1 MGKFNLWVILTL
13 SLTSDKIHFMRDIK
27 DLINENKLTLST
39 LITFTRAEHA
49 IHKRELET
57 IKKSGL
63 TTAQFGVLEA
73 LYNKGDL
80 RICEIIEKILTTSGN
95 ITVVIKNLEK
105 DGFVKKNLD
114 PQDKRSTI
122 ISITD
127 KGKNII
133 EEILP
138 DHINN
143 ISKIFDV
150 LTDEEKITLKG
161 ILKKFKNI

>member
-1 MGKFNLWVILTL
+1 ME
-13 SLTSDKIHFMRDIK
+13 DIK
-27 DLINENKLTLST
+27 HIINENKLALST

-49 IHKRELET
+49 IHKKELET

-80 RICEIIEKILTTSGN
+80 RIYEIIEKILTTSGN

-105 DGFVKKNLD
+105 DGLVKKNLD
-114 PQDKRSTI
+114 PKDKRSTI

-127 KGKNII
+127 EGKKII
-133 EEILP
+133 EDILP
-138 DHINN
+138 NHIEN
-143 ISKIFDV
+143 ISNIFSV
-150 LTDEEKITLKG
+150 LTDEEKVTLIN
-161 ILKKFKNI
+161 ILKKFKNL

>member
-1 MGKFNLWVILTL
+1 MKN
-13 SLTSDKIHFMRDIK
+13 IK
-27 DLINENKLTLST
+27 DFINENKLTLTT
-39 LITFTRAEHA
+39 LITFTRAEHT
-49 IHKRELET
+49 IHKKELET

-63 TTAQFGVLEA
+63 TIAQFGVLEA

-80 RICEIIEKILTTSGN
+80 RISEIMEKILTTSGN

-105 DGFVKKNLD
+105 DGLVKRNLD
-114 PQDKRSTI
+114 PKDKRATI

-127 KGKNII
+127 EGKKII

-138 DHINN
+138 SHLEN
-143 ISKIFDV
+143 IVNIFSV
-150 LTDEEKITLKG
+150 LTDEEKLTLKN

>member
-1 MGKFNLWVILTL
+1 MKN
-13 SLTSDKIHFMRDIK
+13 IK
-27 DLINENKLTLST
+27 DFINENKLTLTT
-39 LITFTRAEHA
+39 LITFTRAEHT
-49 IHKRELET
+49 IHKKELET

-63 TTAQFGVLEA
+63 TIAQFGVLEA

-80 RICEIIEKILTTSGN
+80 RISEIMEKILTTSGN

-105 DGFVKKNLD
+105 DGLVKRNLD
-114 PQDKRSTI
+114 PKDKRATI

-127 KGKNII
+127 EGKKII

-138 DHINN
+138 SHLEN
-143 ISKIFDV
+143 IVDIFSV
-150 LTDEEKITLKG
+150 LTDEEKLMLRN